1 MYPFI
6 IKAHY
11 WDEYEEPWTLKHIQV
26 LLYAPTAA
34 DAVRQFETSN
44 YVKNIDDIK
53 AIYAGCED
61 QLFEIPGHIARIL
74 AAGGGVYRDGLE
86 ELATDEKIAKKLRE
100 DAEKVAPRENSTEN
114 ISSAIPFAPW
124 ANKEED

>member
-6 IKAHY
+6 IKVHY
-11 WDEYEEPWTLKHIQV
+11 WDEYEEPWALKHIQV

-61 QLFEIPGHIARIL
+61 QLFEIPGHIAKIL
-74 AAGGGVYRDGLE
+74 AAGAGIYHDGLE
-86 ELATDEKIAKKLRE
+86 ELQGNEKIAKKLKE
-100 DAEKVAPRENSTEN
+100 DAEKVAPREYFTVN
-114 ISSAIPFAPW
+114 IPLDHSD
-124 ANKEED
+124 KEE

>member
-61 QLFEIPGHIARIL
+61 QLFEVPGHIAKIL
-74 AAGGGVYRDGLE
+74 AAGAGIYRDGLE
-86 ELATDEKIAKKLRE
+86 ELQGNEKIAKKLKE
-100 DAEKVAPRENSTEN
+100 DAEKVVPRENFTVN
-114 ISSAIPFAPW
+114 IPLD
-124 ANKEED
+124 KEEN